1 MAIEDNF
8 DVDWED
14 PFGGDFDLD
23 MDFDMDPY
31 AKQGFVGG
39 VTSGF
44 LSGIVDETVGSGQ
57 ARMRTL
63 RTVLPSSFSNALDR
77 LSWASERLDDIKED
91 FKKQNVESVKY
102 LQNIAGKLST
112 KMEGKV
118 PGSIISGMSS
128 FSEKDFSSWETPT
141 AAGDKLPT
149 MESTEDYDVNY
160 ALERSLQQQSS
171 LFTSLGESLNEMSA
185 AVGGMITGSITAG
198 NRQLVGIESSIRT
211 LVDYQRNVQIKMDQS
226 KLDLMARSYVADVK
240 YYKFMEKALHTEI
253 AELKKIV
260 VNSNKS
266 DYEKTSHLTASKAYA
281 RNRLFSTVGKRVGG
295 FSGLMREKFGKQAR
309 DDAYSESNFLLSSI
323 VDMMEM
329 SEDMPMSKGMF
340 GNIIGRNIAE
350 GLINNAPYFFERGKG
365 KEWIEK
371 LAKSKP
377 EQAAAF
383 KKQYGKL
390 ANRGNQASY
399 LANSFPGIM
408 NILGENWEALDEMPF
423 LDYEDYVSS
432 LPEGKRPLPKSVWSV
447 KNAASNKAKS
457 SINQF
462 MAEMTKGKGT
472 QYTLTRRNVKDLN
485 QPGIWKEINNI
496 TLNEVIPGLLSRLHQ
511 SVEGLRTGEVK
522 GPISYSYMR
531 GQYMDADQKAV
542 SVQADLMPY
551 SEFSRFASAALEM
564 VDSFDPDKTLS
575 PAARRA
581 FAQAIAKDVDQE
593 KAFTPFIYAGEI
605 PGVDKGHQAE
615 INALMKRHFGID
627 DTQIKSYREGNGVT
641 KVKMMMNLGEEG
653 NARLNKAASAAANL
667 KDLFPNVAERI
678 DLLRSTGNEQMLR
691 DLGVIYTENGADK
704 VNMEV
709 FHDRI
714 GRFMESPNDP
724 QLRGMSNGTGGKPA
738 PTITG
743 FGIPPKPSSPS
754 GSGTG
759 DQIGGTFD
767 NLNRSVNKLTEALS
781 AFDSRPN
788 IEQSQTF
795 SQSMGSFDKI
805 GNTLDGISGHTEKME
820 TLLSTLVTMAEE
832 GKLFQAK
839 TTAAEEKEMERAQ
852 SGFMDR
858 IKGMFPSG
866 LMTKGMDLVMKNQPI
881 VFGTL
886 LGALGSH
893 FVQNPLLAGATV
905 IGGAMLGGLVQHWG
919 KKDAA
924 ASGEHPSDDED
935 ILDENGEV
943 LLSAGKLKAGVYVD
957 AITKRVIKFWSD
969 IRGPIYDTGAKIV
982 IGVKDLGR
990 KIFGPDGR
998 RVVLQGLT
1006 AVKNAAL
1013 GAYNFV
1019 DPLNRIKA
1027 IMETGKELVYQQNV
1041 YVKGVKTPRLRS
1053 IGFKNREYWIDDNG
1067 TFKPL
1072 AGWNEI
1078 NGPVYDE
1085 NGEELISQEE
1095 FDEGLIT
1102 ETGQKVRSV
1111 GGLASSAVAGAAGLA
1126 KKSFDG
1132 IMGRFGFTRQE
1143 SANGDDLINKGLGK
1157 SQGGVERR
1165 LDRIYA
1171 LLSKQFGMSI
1181 DDDEIDKHVN
1191 GGASEDRLNSLA
1203 DKARKAREANQDK
1216 TNEAI
1221 QDIAEELK
1229 GGKEEGPKSEKKG
1242 FIGKLMGLF
1251 GSMGGFMMNLFKNP
1265 LGTVGGLVLGSLEA
1279 SAGRL
1284 AKIGS
1289 MLFSGVLGLGSPI
1302 IKLLKWG
1309 FTGLGKAL
1317 AGRSMFSGLGD
1328 MFGGAGGGRGRGGAG
1343 RAGKFLSKLPGMGKL
1358 LGLGV
1363 MAGGS
1368 AYASGALDNLFPED
1382 PFAESLDAPAA
1393 YTPER
1398 TQQEKAYMS
1407 RQDARAKRDAE
1418 NAEPGFFENMLG
1430 FVPQVGMAKFIT
1442 DSLGMNTDGQ
1452 GKIFSD
1458 DGKMFL
1464 SKEDRN
1470 RYEDERDGVVAPY
1483 SMTRDPS
1490 KTFSVQ
1496 KQVRYAQYGLRDVDN
1511 ELALHIDELEQF
1523 LIPYVTI
1530 HGNRAGIRDDAN
1542 VRGMINQF
1550 ASYAPPQLRDQVE
1563 TWFRA
1568 RFKPVF
1574 LIYNAGISIARMGD
1588 INEFDMNKNYE
1599 SLQVV
1604 ERLLGSIGFL
1614 DPNPLAIQVQISDT
1628 ISIMNQ
1634 VQTQMRVNQL
1644 VKEMRELYPKPSA
1657 KLTLKT
1663 SEESRLDALREEPLS
1678 SNPFVASIQ
1687 SFFGDTALRD
1697 QQREIDK
1704 KFKSPKEV
1712 QAIDI
1717 SDMHKDAG
1725 TEIDPFTFARLEMYG
1740 NVDNMPWRVDAVL
1753 RLERYCEAQVNVLG
1767 AKVEFTGNVSRI
1779 LELFKPMF
1787 RLTSPV
1793 GEGNFIT
1800 WFNARFLPIL
1810 KRYVQLVMMQ
1820 RGDKPF
1826 KAWKALTD
1834 TNKVEI
1840 ARELTSIRTTDND
1853 KEVSI
1858 WEVVSAP
1865 FEYAKSGN
1873 NPQRAEKYLSMLDAR
1888 ATQARLKE
1896 PELEA
1901 AKSKPITQQNAGA
1914 GRTASQLR
1922 ENTNRLF
1929 DRVYGTNRQAA
1940 AGNVGIQGGGAG
1952 MSFRGAGGNNVY
1964 GQGSNWAGMGADA
1977 SQGGGQ
1983 YDGQWAEGF
1992 NPEFMKKAGEDQ
2004 GVSLPPEEG
2013 ERLMLNTM
2021 LKHGITDKKQLALGL
2036 AMTKKET
2043 GNYQSTVEN
2052 TNWSAATLKKYFRNI
2067 PDMATAEKVAAMP
2080 APQRAMYVYG
2090 RAPKGPTLGNQKP
2103 EDGWL
2108 YRGRGFFQ
2116 LTGKSNYQR
2125 LESQIGAP
2133 VVENPQLVSE
2143 DPNIMAES
2151 AVLYLKNNKAMM
2163 DIGRTG
2169 DFNQAVRGINGGN
2182 PVPDTDGRRRYYQE
2196 YLQKLNN
2203 GDINIPVGDTVVDP
2217 YAAQPDDVP
2226 AAADKNVP
2234 KDKVSGDNPSSKATV
2249 EDALKAGDTT
2259 AKAQV
2264 PTPPKSGPGNS
2275 ASAPIRTP
2283 AEKAKSAT
2291 PTPPPSLARPTPT
2304 APTPVSAKA
2313 PIKPE
2318 SAPAPAKLELPAGPL
2333 KVQDEGMAQAISALA
2348 ASMDNLSRKMSSSA
2362 SPGNS
2367 IRTS

>member
-1 MAIEDNF
+1 MAIEDDF

-31 AKQGFVGG
+31 AKQSFVGG

-44 LSGIVDETVGSGQ
+44 LSGIVDETIGSGQ

-63 RTVLPSSFSNALDR
+63 RTILPSSFSNALDR

-112 KMEGKV
+112 KMEGKL
-118 PGSIISGMSS
+118 PGAVTGGMSS
-128 FSEKDFSSWETPT
+128 FSEKDFSSWEPVSSSSE
-141 AAGDKLPT
+141 KVPT
-149 MESTEDYDVNY
+149 MEGTEEYDVNY
-160 ALERSLQQQSS
+160 ALERSLQQQHG
-171 LFTSLGESLNEMSA
+171 LFSALGDTLNEMSA

-226 KLDLMARSYVADVK
+226 KLDLMARSYVADIK

-260 VNSNKS
+260 INSNKS

-295 FSGLMREKFGKQAR
+295 FSGLMREKFGKGAR
-309 DDAYSESNFLLSSI
+309 DETYNDTNFLLSSI

-340 GNIIGRNIAE
+340 GNILGKNLAE
-350 GLINNAPYFFERGKG
+350 GVINNAPYFFERGKG
-365 KEWIEK
+365 KEWLEK
-371 LAKSKP
+371 LAKARP

-390 ANRGNQASY
+390 SNKGNQASY
-399 LANSFPGIM
+399 LANSIPGIM

-423 LDYEDYVSS
+423 LDYEDYLES
-432 LPEGKRPLPKSVWSV
+432 LPEGKKPLSKAVWSV
-447 KNAASNKAKS
+447 KNTASNKVKG

-462 MAEMTKGKGT
+462 MSEMTKGKGT

-496 TLNEVIPGLLSRLHQ
+496 TLNEVIPGLLGRLHQ
-511 SVEGLRTGEVK
+511 SVEGLRTGEMK
-522 GPISYSYMR
+522 GPVSYSYMR

-605 PGVDKGHQAE
+605 PGVDRGHQAE

-627 DTQIKSYREGNGVT
+627 DTQIQSYQQGNGIA

-704 VNMEV
+704 VNMDV

-724 QLRGMSNGTGGKPA
+724 QLRGMITGSGGKPP
-738 PTITG
+738 PTRSG
-743 FGIPPKPSSPS
+743 FGFPPTPSKPS
-754 GSGTG
+754 GSG
-759 DQIGGTFD
+759 DQIGGTFE
-767 NLNRSVNKLTEALS
+767 NLNSSINKLTEALA
-781 AFDSRPN
+781 AFDNRPPQGQGDPAL
-788 IEQSQTF
+788 QSL
-795 SQSMGSFDKI
+795 GAFDKI
-805 GNTLDGISGHTEKME
+805 GNTLDGISTHTGKME
-820 TLLSTLVTMAEE
+820 ALLSTLVTMAEE
-832 GKLFQAK
+832 GKLFQSK
-839 TTAAEEKEMERAQ
+839 TTPGEEQEMERAK
-852 SGFMDR
+852 SGFMDK

-893 FVQNPLLAGATV
+893 FVQNPILAGATI
-905 IGGAMLGGLVQHWG
+905 IGGAMLGGIVQHWG
-919 KKDAA
+919 RQDAA
-924 ASGEHPSDDED
+924 ASGEAPSDDED

-957 AITKRVIKFWSD
+957 AVTKRVIKFWND

-982 IGVKDLGR
+982 IGVKDLGK

-998 RVVLQGLT
+998 KVVLQGLT
-1006 AVKNAAL
+1006 SIKNAAV

-1019 DPLNRIKA
+1019 DPLARIKA
-1027 IMETGKELVYQQNV
+1027 IMETGKELMYQQNV

-1053 IGFKNREYWIDDNG
+1053 IGFKNRDYWIDDNG
-1067 TFKPL
+1067 TFKPI

-1078 NGPVYDE
+1078 NGPVYNDS
-1085 NGEELISQEE
+1085 GDKLISQEE
-1095 FDEGLIT
+1095 FEEGLIT
-1102 ETGQKVRSV
+1102 ETGQRVRTV
-1111 GGLASSAVAGAAGLA
+1111 GAFGSGAVAGIAGMA
-1126 KKSFDG
+1126 KKGFDS

-1143 SANGDDLINKGLGK
+1143 TSGETGDLDRGIGK

-1171 LLSKQFGMSI
+1171 LLCKQFGKSV
-1181 DDDEIDKHVN
+1181 DDDEL
-1191 GGASEDRLNSLA
+1191 EDTAKNSAAEERLNSLA
-1203 DKARKAREANQDK
+1203 DKARKAKEASQDK

-1229 GGKEEGPKSEKKG
+1229 GGKEDSPREEKKG

-1265 LGTVGGLVLGSLEA
+1265 LGTIGNALLGSVGA

-1289 MLFSGVLGLGSPI
+1289 MLFSGVLGMGSPI

-1317 AGRSMFSGLGD
+1317 AGRSMFSGLSD
-1328 MFGGAGGGRGRGGAG
+1328 MFGAGGVGGGRGPRPGG
-1343 RAGKFLSKLPGMGKL
+1343 RAGMLSKLPGMGKL
-1358 LGLGV
+1358 LGMGALV
-1363 MAGGS
+1363 GGS
-1368 AYASGALDNLFPED
+1368 AYASGALDNIFPED
-1382 PFAESLDAPAA
+1382 PFAEPPETPA
-1393 YTPER
+1393 YVPQR
-1398 TQQEKAYMS
+1398 SQQENAYVS
-1407 RQDARAKRDAE
+1407 RQDARAKRDGE
-1418 NAEPGFFENMLG
+1418 NAEPGFLGNALG
-1430 FVPQVGMAKFIT
+1430 FIPQFGMAKFVT
-1442 DSLGMNTDGQ
+1442 DSLGMNTDSAG

-1470 RYEDERDGVVAPY
+1470 RYEDERDGVIAPY
-1483 SMTRDPS
+1483 TMTRDPS
-1490 KTFSVQ
+1490 KTFSPQ
-1496 KQVRYAQYGLRDVDN
+1496 KQVRYAQYGLRDIDN

-1542 VRGMINQF
+1542 VKAMINQF

-1588 INEFDMNKNYE
+1588 INEFDMNKDYE

-1604 ERLLGSIGFL
+1604 ERILGTVGLL
-1614 DPNPLAIQVQISDT
+1614 DPNPMAIQVQISDT

-1663 SEESRLDALREEPLS
+1663 SDEARTEALREEPLS
-1678 SNPFVASIQ
+1678 TNPFIASVQ
-1687 SFFGDTALRD
+1687 SFFGSTALRD
-1697 QQREIDK
+1697 QQRAIDE

-1712 QAIDI
+1712 KAIDI

-1725 TEIDPFTFARLEMYG
+1725 TEIDPFTFARLMMYG

-1753 RLERYCEAQVNVLG
+1753 RLERYCEAQINVLG
-1767 AKVEFTGNVSRI
+1767 AKVEYTGAVSRV

-1787 RLTSPV
+1787 RLTSQV
-1793 GEGNFIT
+1793 GESNFIA

-1820 RGDKPF
+1820 RGDKPA

-1840 ARELTSIRTTDND
+1840 ARELTSLRTTDND
-1853 KEVSI
+1853 REVSI
-1858 WEVVSAP
+1858 WEVPSAP
-1865 FEYAKSGN
+1865 FDYAKSGT
-1873 NPQRAEKYLSMLDAR
+1873 NPQRAEKYLMMLDSR

-1901 AKSKPITQQNAGA
+1901 AKSRPITEQANANNREGN
-1914 GRTASQLR
+1914 RLR

-1940 AGNVGIQGGGAG
+1940 AGNVGIQGGGSG

-1983 YDGQWAEGF
+1983 YDGQWSEGF

-2004 GVSLPPEEG
+2004 GVSLPPNEG

-2052 TNWSAATLKKYFRNI
+2052 TNWSATTLKKYFRNI
-2067 PDMATAEKVAAMP
+2067 PDMATAQKVAAMS

-2090 RAPKGPTLGNQKP
+2090 RAPKGPTLGNEKP

-2116 LTGKSNYQR
+2116 LTGKDNYKR

-2143 DPNIMAES
+2143 DPSIMAES

-2163 DIGRTG
+2163 DIGRSG

-2182 PVPDTDGRRRYYQE
+2182 AVPDTDGRRQYYQE

-2203 GDINIPVGDTVVDP
+2203 GDINIPVSDVGVDP
-2217 YAAQPDDVP
+2217 YASQPDEVP
-2226 AAADKNVP
+2226 AAADKDVP
-2234 KDKVSGDNPSSKATV
+2234 KDKISGDNPSSKAAV
-2249 EDALKAGDTT
+2249 EDVLAAGDTASK
-2259 AKAQV
+2259 AKV
-2264 PTPPKSGPGNS
+2264 PTPPKSGPGNT
-2275 ASAPIRTP
+2275 ASAPIRTQ
-2283 AEKAKSAT
+2283 AEKVKAAT
-2291 PTPPPSLARPTPT
+2291 PTPPASLARPTP
-2304 APTPVSAKA
+2304 APAAKSPASMPPPVPQGPVS
-2313 PIKPE
+2313 
-2318 SAPAPAKLELPAGPL
+2318 AKLELPAGPL
-2333 KVQDEGMAQAISALA
+2333 KVQDEGMAQAMAALA
-2348 ASMDNLSRKMSSSA
+2348 TSMDNLSRKMTSSA
-2362 SPGNS
+2362 NPGNS